1 MPQWGCLPWY
11 DVRPGLFSGDVLEGS
26 KKASGLAWLIVL
38 DAVERLYGDKNVIGS
53 VGRESKP
60 DGAR

>member
-1 MPQWGCLPWY
+1 MEKRWSSHA
-11 DVRPGLFSGDVLEGS
+11 VRFY
-26 KKASGLAWLIVL
+26 KASGLAWLIVL